1 MRRIALSLIAV
12 GSLTLAACGGS
23 DSSSDTTAAAAAA
36 GSGNDCTAGK
46 TISEGKQIGRAH
58 V

>member
-23 DSSSDTTAAAAAA
+23 DSSSDTTAAAAAS
-36 GSGNDCTAGK
+36 GSGNDCTSGK
-46 TISEGKQIGRAH
+46 TDRKSTRLNSSH
-58 V
+58 